1 MKSVRVSAML
11 IVVVTLLLSTGRG
24 AVPVDNEA
32 VFMGRGGYRLGVVV
46 SDLDEDKA
54 NESDIKEGAYV
65 LEVIEDSEAERIG
78 LKAKDVITKIDDLKI
93 KDADDLIDYVSAAE
107 DDKEISLIIWR
118 DGQALT
124 LKAKLQKSS
133 GLPFPYS
140 FLPGYKGFALPDS
153 SFHWL
158 PGFSHVPKAIKGAYL
173 GVQAKDLSKQLLS
186 YFEVEHGVLIEEV
199 IKDSPAEKAGLKA
212 GDVITK
218 INDRDIRDYN
228 DLIRT
233 INYFNSGEKI
243 TVYYVRKG
251 SKKSVSV
258 TLEERTVPAIENYFN
273 LWRRAPGVDAKK
285 KIDSSGAVWQFQK
298 EMREQLKPALRKM
311 REELKFRII

>member
-1 MKSVRVSAML
+1 ML
-11 IVVVTLLLSTGRG
+11 IVVVTLLLSTGQG

-54 NESDIKEGAYV
+54 NESGVKEGAYV
-65 LEVIEDSEAERIG
+65 LEVIEGSEAERIG
-78 LKAKDVITKIDDLKI
+78 LKAKDVITKIDGKKV

-107 DDKEISLIIWR
+107 EDKEAALTIWR
-118 DGQALT
+118 DGKELT
-124 LKAKLQKSS
+124 LKTKLRKAQRRW
-133 GLPFPYS
+133 PFHFFFDPDHR
-140 FLPGYKGFALPDS
+140 GIALPES

-158 PGFSHVPKAIKGAYL
+158 PGLFQVPTAVKGAYL
-173 GVQAKDLSKQLLS
+173 GVQAKNLSKQLLS

-199 IKDSPAEKAGLKA
+199 INDSPAEKAGLKA

-218 INDRDIRDYN
+218 INDREIRDSK

-233 INYFNSGEKI
+233 INYFNGGEKV
-243 TVYYVRKG
+243 TVHYARKG

-258 TLEERTVPAIENYFN
+258 TLEKRKGPAMDKNIKIWRTIPGEDSER
-273 LWRRAPGVDAKK
+273 W
-285 KIDSSGAVWQFQK
+285 IDSERDAREIQK
-298 EMREQLKPALRKM
+298 EIRDKVKPALRKI
-311 REELKFRII
+311 RTELKLRII